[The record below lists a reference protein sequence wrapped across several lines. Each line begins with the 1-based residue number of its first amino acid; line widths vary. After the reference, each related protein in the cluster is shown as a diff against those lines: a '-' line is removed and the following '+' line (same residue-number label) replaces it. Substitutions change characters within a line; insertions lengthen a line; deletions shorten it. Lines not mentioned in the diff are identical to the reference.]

1 MNRRR
6 DKLPKKW
13 RGREREE
20 VLEEILR
27 PCARL
32 GYNRD
37 ELGMY
42 FLGREAVEIAETQFR
57 RAVWVNP
64 YEPLFKFHWALSL
77 YKLRRYAQAIEQLQQ
92 MLVAKPDDADALK
105 LLELCRQQ
113 HATVP
118 KPQQPS
124 TDNARSSSS

>member
-42 FLGREAVEIAETQFR
+42 FLGREAVQIAETQFR

-92 MLVAKPDDADALK
+92 VLAARADDGDALK
-105 LLELCRQQ
+105 LLALCRSAHSNDTKSPGQGD
-113 HATVP
+113 A
-118 KPQQPS
+118 S
-124 TDNARSSSS
+124 EGNSR